1 MEYYVDVPP
10 QFQSKCDIHQYNMML
25 RNEPYTRLLKTF
37 FPGSIPDNLLDIFE
51 KIDLNYKLPGEV
63 INVLIHYLM
72 SLLTSGGEQRINRNF
87 IDAIAA
93 NMLLKQI
100 NTYEQAVQYIRDQS
114 KVKEKVKEKSS
125 GAASG
130 GGRARTYGSRGTKP
144 KPEIP
149 IVERTGQETAVS
161 EEELAELIKM
171 AERMQSG
178 KHKKEV

>member
-1 MEYYVDVPP
+1 
-10 QFQSKCDIHQYNMML
+10 
-25 RNEPYTRLLKTF
+25 
-37 FPGSIPDNLLDIFE
+37 
-51 KIDLNYKLPGEV
+51 
-63 INVLIHYLM
+63 M

-100 NTYEQAVQYIRDQS
+100 STYEQAVQYIRDQS
-114 KVKEKVKEKSS
+114 KVKDKVKEKAS
-125 GAASG
+125 GGASG
-130 GGRARTYGSRGTKP
+130 GGRARAYGSRGAKP

-149 IVERTGQETAVS
+149 IVERTGAEPTVS
-161 EEELAELIKM
+161 EEEFAELIKM